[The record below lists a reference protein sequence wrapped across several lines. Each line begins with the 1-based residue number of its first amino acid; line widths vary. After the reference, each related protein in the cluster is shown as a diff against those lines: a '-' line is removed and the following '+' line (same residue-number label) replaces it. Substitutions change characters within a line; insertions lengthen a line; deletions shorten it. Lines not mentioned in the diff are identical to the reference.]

1 MVKAKFELRFFK
13 VRKNGPQ
20 KTCNLFCNIATKRV
34 ENDVARFTTN
44 VQTFQKPDLVQDRFD
59 EGGKTR
65 NVSLQL
71 VL

>member
-1 MVKAKFELRFFK
+1 MVKAKFELIFSK

-20 KTCNLFCNIATKRV
+20 KTCNLFCYIATKRV

-44 VQTFQKPDLVQDRFD
+44 VQTFQQPDLVQDRFD

>member
-1 MVKAKFELRFFK
+1 MVKAKFELRFSK
-13 VRKNGPQ
+13 VRKNGTQ
-20 KTCNLFCNIATKRV
+20 KTCNLFCNIATKQV

-44 VQTFQKPDLVQDRFD
+44 VQNVQQPDLVQDRFD

-65 NVSLQL
+65 NASLQL

>member
-1 MVKAKFELRFFK
+1 MVKAKFELRFSK
-13 VRKNGPQ
+13 VRENGPQ
-20 KTCNLFCNIATKRV
+20 KTCNLFCHIATKRV

-44 VQTFQKPDLVQDRFD
+44 VQTFQQPDLVQDRFD